1 MSCDLGDGN
10 PFRVQTS
17 LASKYA
23 LCDNQWHNITALYE
37 SEQIAIRID
46 NQPSITMLAHRLS
59 GKVHSKSPLYIGGL
73 PGKFFFKQ
81 CNCLMKKL
89 ISPFYLQ
96 KLLQPAP
103 CCCEKTLKVASAMWS

>member
-10 PFRVQTS
+10 PFRVETA

-46 NQPSITMLAHRLS
+46 NQPSIIALAHRMS

-73 PGKFFFKQ
+73 PGE
-81 CNCLMKKL
+81 LE
-89 ISPFYLQ
+89 ISRNRD
-96 KLLQPAP
+96 
-103 CCCEKTLKVASAMWS
+103 